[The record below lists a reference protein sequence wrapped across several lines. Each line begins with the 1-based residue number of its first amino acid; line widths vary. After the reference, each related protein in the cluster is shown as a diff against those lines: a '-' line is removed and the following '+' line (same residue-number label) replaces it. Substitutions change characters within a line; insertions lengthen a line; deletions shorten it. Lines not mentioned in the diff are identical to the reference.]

1 MKPNNDPRHELL
13 EDLFSPS
20 EKEET
25 LPIEEVLGVIRQG
38 KQNRHRRRRAMAL
51 AACGLALV
59 AAVFGVW
66 VSRPQELGR
75 SLVQVSASPIAPTQ
89 ADFPVVERV
98 SDQGALDLLD
108 STPSAVIEWPD
119 GRRTLMMLVST
130 RR

>member
-20 EKEET
+20 ENDET

-38 KQNRHRRRRAMAL
+38 KHNRYRRRRVMAL
-51 AACGLALV
+51 AACGLLLV
-59 AAVFGVW
+59 AAVSGAW
-66 VSRPQELGR
+66 MSRPQVPRG
-75 SLVQVSASPIAPTQ
+75 SLAQVATSTVVPSQPDP
-89 ADFPVVERV
+89 PRVERV

-108 STPSAVIEWPD
+108 STPTALIEWPD
-119 GRRTLMMLVST
+119 GRRTLMMLVSN

>member
-1 MKPNNDPRHELL
+1 MKPINDPRHELL

-20 EKEET
+20 ENEET
-25 LPIEEVLGVIRQG
+25 FPIEKVLGIIRQE
-38 KQNRHRRRRAMAL
+38 KQTCHRRRRAMMP

-66 VSRPQELGR
+66 NSRPQELGR
-75 SLVQVSASPIAPTQ
+75 SLVQVSARPIAPFQ

-119 GRRTLMMLVST
+119 GRRTLMVLVSA

>member
-20 EKEET
+20 ENEET
-25 LPIEEVLGVIRQG
+25 LPIEGILGVIRRE

-51 AACGLALV
+51 AACGFVLV
-59 AAVFGVW
+59 PAVFGVW
-66 VSRPQELGR
+66 ISRPQELGR
-75 SLVQVSASPIAPTQ
+75 SLVQVTANPIAPSQ
-89 ADFPVVERV
+89 ANIPKIERV

-119 GRRTLMMLVST
+119 GRRTLMMLVSA